1 MLMKKILDGVNSSA
15 DLKKLNIA
23 ELEILA
29 EEIREILIG
38 TVSKNGGHLS
48 SNLGAVELTLAMHK
62 VFDFSSDKIVWDVGH
77 QSYTHKIITG
87 RKEKFS
93 SLRQKG
99 GISGFPKTEE
109 SETDAFNTGHSST
122 SVSAALGFATAF
134 AMEKSNARAVA
145 VIGDGALT
153 GGMAYEALNHAGSSR
168 LPLIVILNDNG
179 MSISENVGGL
189 SQYLRRMTSKSKY
202 INAKVSANSF
212 LKGLPVVG
220 EPFRRFV
227 HSSKRFVKKL
237 LLQKKLFEN
246 MGLEYLG
253 PVDGHDLEELITIMN
268 YAKSLGRPVIV
279 HAVTRK
285 GKGYAPSE
293 SDPAKFH
300 GIGKFDQKT
309 GESAVSS
316 KETYSGVFGSEITKL
331 AKNNEKVVCITAAMP
346 DGTGLT
352 EFSKEFPD
360 RFFDVGIAEGHA
372 VTFSAALAKSGLVP
386 VFAVY
391 STFLQRG
398 YDQLIH
404 DVAFQNLH
412 TVFAID
418 RAGATGNDGETH
430 QGIYDFSYLSHIPNM
445 KILAPSSGAEL
456 RAMLK
461 FAVSECDGPVAIR
474 YPRGGAGIDQK
485 LTGEIKDGCGVLERV
500 GSDVLIVAL
509 GSEVGEAMTASE
521 ILAEKGISVAVMNA
535 RFLKP
540 FDEELLQELSDGK
553 RLIVTCE
560 DNVGIGGLADTVRRI
575 LGTEIL
581 GLSFSDEPLKC
592 ASIEEQ
598 KKDASLDGSGIA
610 ERIMRVFS
618 EGDEIE

>member
-23 ELEILA
+23 ELETLA
-29 EEIREILIG
+29 EEIRGILIS

-134 AMEKSNARAVA
+134 AMAKSNARAVA

-153 GGMAYEALNHAGSSR
+153 GGMAYEALNHAGSSG
-168 LPLIVILNDNG
+168 LPLI
-179 MSISENVGGL
+179 

-220 EPFRRFV
+220 EPFRHFV

-268 YAKSLGRPVIV
+268 YAKSFGRPVIV
-279 HAVTRK
+279 HAVTQK

-293 SDPAKFH
+293 NDPAKFH
-300 GIGKFDQKT
+300 GIGKFDPKT

-316 KETYSGVFGSEITKL
+316 KETYSDVFGSEITKL
-331 AKNNEKVVCITAAMP
+331 AKNNDKIVCITAAMP
-346 DGTGLT
+346 DGTGLA
-352 EFSKEFPD
+352 EFSKKFPD

-372 VTFSAALAKSGLVP
+372 MTFSAALAKSGLIP

-430 QGIYDFSYLSHIPNM
+430 QGIYDFSYLSHVPNM
-445 KILAPSSGAEL
+445 KILAPASGAEL
-456 RAMLK
+456 RAMLN
-461 FAVSECDGPVAIR
+461 FAVSECDCPVAIR
-474 YPRGGAGIDQK
+474 YPRGSDGIDRE
-485 LTGEIKDGCGVLERV
+485 LTDEIKDGCGILERA

-509 GSEVGEAMTASE
+509 GSEVSEAMVAAE
-521 ILAEKGISVAVMNA
+521 ILQEKGISAAVMNA

-540 FDEELLQELSDGK
+540 FDEGMLKKLSDGK

-575 LGTEIL
+575 LGKEIL
-581 GLSFSDEPLKC
+581 GLGFSDELLRC
-592 ASIEEQ
+592 ATIGEQ
-598 KKDASLDGSGIA
+598 KKDTSLDGRGIA
-610 ERIMRVFS
+610 EKIMMRFC
-618 EGDEIE
+618 EGDKIE